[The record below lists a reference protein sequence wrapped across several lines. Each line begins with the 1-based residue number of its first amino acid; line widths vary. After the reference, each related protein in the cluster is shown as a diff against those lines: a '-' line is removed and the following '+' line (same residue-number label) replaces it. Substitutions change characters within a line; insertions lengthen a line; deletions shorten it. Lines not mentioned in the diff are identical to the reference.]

1 MIQDIYTVK
10 ELAQKWKSSQ
20 ETVRN
25 LIRDKRLRPMKM
37 PTLIIPLFE
46 VERFEKEMVDTQ
58 EDLSKYA
65 DKQFAKKYLNKKELT
80 PVVEMRKNHEKSIYG

>member
-10 ELAQKWKSSQ
+10 ELAEKWRSSQ

-25 LIRDKRLRPMKM
+25 LIRDERLRAMKM

-46 VERFEKEMVDTQ
+46 VERFEKEIVSTQ
-58 EDLSKYA
+58 DDLSKYA
-65 DKQFAKKYLNKKELT
+65 DKKFAEKYLKDKKK
-80 PVVEMRKNHEKSIYG
+80 VNVISMKEKA

>member
-25 LIRDKRLRPMKM
+25 LIHDNRLRPMKM

-46 VERFEKEMVDTQ
+46 VERFEKEMVSSQ

>member
-65 DKQFAKKYLNKKELT
+65 DKQFAKKYLNNKESA

>member
-1 MIQDIYTVK
+1 MMIQDIYTVK
-10 ELAQKWKSSQ
+10 ELAEKWKSSQ

-25 LIRDKRLRPMKM
+25 LIRDNRLRAMKM

-46 VERFEKEMVDTQ
+46 VERFEKEMVATQ

-65 DKQFAKKYLNKKELT
+65 DKQFAKKYLNSKEAAPIVEIRKKELQ
-80 PVVEMRKNHEKSIYG
+80 NA

>member
-1 MIQDIYTVK
+1 MVQDIYTVK
-10 ELAQKWKSSQ
+10 ELAEKWKSSQ

-25 LIRDKRLRPMKM
+25 LIRDNRLRAMKM

-46 VERFEKEMVDTQ
+46 VERFEKEMVATQ

-65 DKQFAKKYLNKKELT
+65 DKQFAKKYLDKRDPTQIAEIRKKELQ
-80 PVVEMRKNHEKSIYG
+80 NA

>member
-25 LIRDKRLRPMKM
+25 LIHDNRLRPMKM

-46 VERFEKEMVDTQ
+46 VERFEKEMVATQ

-65 DKQFAKKYLNKKELT
+65 DKQFAKKYLDKKEPTPIVEIRKKELQ
-80 PVVEMRKNHEKSIYG
+80 NA

>member
-25 LIRDKRLRPMKM
+25 LIHDKRLRPMKM

-46 VERFEKEMVDTQ
+46 VERFEKEMVATQ

-65 DKQFAKKYLNKKELT
+65 DKQFAKKYLDAKEPTPIVEIRKKELQ
-80 PVVEMRKNHEKSIYG
+80 NA

>member
-1 MIQDIYTVK
+1 MVQDIYTVK
-10 ELAQKWKSSQ
+10 ELAEKWKSSQ

-25 LIRDKRLRPMKM
+25 LIRDNRLRAMKM

-46 VERFEKEMVDTQ
+46 VERFEKEMVATQ

-65 DKQFAKKYLNKKELT
+65 DKQFAKKYLDKKEPAPIVEIRKKELQ
-80 PVVEMRKNHEKSIYG
+80 NA